1 MAKTTRLSIILLLV
15 LFMLFTLCGCATLEI
30 DLNKDGSGSAVLTI
44 SRAALSETGIETED
58 ELKAAVDEYLKAYNT
73 DWTIVQVKLNKVS
86 QTDEAFILDF
96 KLARIQ
102 NLKYVGRYELEA
114 GKDFV
119 ENSNTRSL
127 LKKWGQG
134 QFETLEYAN
143 GKLVS
148 SLAEGISIRPINY
161 ESGEAMEADAF
172 LDSCLA
178 GADLKIFTF
187 LNYDVEFIE
196 KVTLN
201 LPGKVKY
208 YSSENMEITN
218 GGKTVVIYPTEFEIS
233 TLTAA
238 DGTIEK
244 ETKTASNFVG
254 YVVYEE
260 SVSIGMIAALAC
272 LALGIGLLVFFAIKK
287 KWLQKFLK
295 SRGLRYLKKEY
306 SYYLMVLPGVVMLA
320 IFCYVPM
327 AGIYTAFTKYDPAR
341 GIFGSEFVG
350 LQNFINM
357 FDPRWDFW
365 ITLRNTII
373 IALLKFIVGY
383 PGSIILAL
391 LFTYLASKKF
401 KSIMQTVSY
410 LPYFL
415 SWVMISGIAYNFLTT
430 NNGILNNLLQMFGKS
445 PIKWYSDPSH
455 WWTILTLTSVWKG
468 VGYGTIVFLAGICG
482 INSELYEAASID
494 GAGAWRQIFTVT
506 LPGLMPVISF
516 TFILNMGNLIKDD
529 YEQILALCGENNAYL
544 KDKVSVL
551 GTAIFGSLSS
561 VDQYS
566 SGAAM
571 GLFQSVISLILIIGA
586 NRLLVKRDH
595 PGLW

>member
-178 GADLKIFTF
+178 GTDLKIFTF

-238 DGTIEK
+238 DGTIDK

-272 LALGIGLLVFFAIKK
+272 LALGIGVLVFFAIKK

-455 WWTILTLTSVWKG
+455 WWTILT
-468 VGYGTIVFLAGICG
+468 
-482 INSELYEAASID
+482 
-494 GAGAWRQIFTVT
+494 
-506 LPGLMPVISF
+506 
-516 TFILNMGNLIKDD
+516 
-529 YEQILALCGENNAYL
+529 
-544 KDKVSVL
+544 
-551 GTAIFGSLSS
+551 
-561 VDQYS
+561 
-566 SGAAM
+566 
-571 GLFQSVISLILIIGA
+571 
-586 NRLLVKRDH
+586 
-595 PGLW
+595 